1 MFHHIKNHKI
11 ITFIFL
17 LVSCQFS
24 IANDVETILFGSANK
39 ALITANSVNANLLAP
54 DSYNKASGYYKQA
67 QEKFDKG
74 QSMERIK
81 KDLANAE
88 TNYKKAIEA
97 TQLAELTL
105 AHSITARNG
114 AVAASAEKYAKDAWD
129 SAEDTFYNAA
139 SRLEDGKV
147 KSASKLS
154 EKAATLYNEAE
165 LLSIKNH
172 YLNSSR
178 DLVKQA
184 KKEKANKYAPK
195 TLTKA
200 EQLLEE
206 AEKALD
212 ENRYDLDKP
221 RSLAKEAMYEAGHAI
236 KITHQV
242 LSVIKDDITREE
254 LILAMESP
262 IVHIADTL
270 DVKAKFDD
278 SVDNP
283 IDSINKKI
291 NALQNNSLELD
302 ERKKEISNL
311 ENNIAQLENK
321 LGIQSDRLANQEIRE
336 QKLRKVESLFSEEEA
351 IVLKKGDSIII
362 RMVGLNF
369 NSGKSNIES
378 EYFNLLRKVQAA
390 IEIFPSSDVTIEG
403 HTDSFGTDSLNLS
416 LSQQRADAVRSY
428 LQANMKEKDDHIMSA
443 QGFGETK
450 PIGNNETED
459 GRRRNRRIDL
469 VIKG

>member
-1 MFHHIKNHKI
+1 M
-11 ITFIFL
+11 TFIFA

-24 IANDVETILFGSANK
+24 VANDVETILFGAANK
-39 ALITANSVNANLLAP
+39 ALITANAANANLLAP

-74 QSMERIK
+74 QSIDRIK

-88 TNYKKAIEA
+88 TNYQKAIEA
-97 TQLAELTL
+97 TQQAELTL
-105 AHSITARNG
+105 AHSITARSG
-114 AVAASAEKYAKDAWD
+114 AVAANAEKYAKDTWD
-129 SAEDTFYNAA
+129 SAEDTFHNAA

-154 EKAATLYNEAE
+154 EKAVSLYNKAE

-184 KKEKANKYAPK
+184 KKEKANKYSPK
-195 TLTKA
+195 TLAKA

-221 RSLAKEAMYEAGHAI
+221 RALAKEAMYEAGHAI

-242 LSVIKDDITREE
+242 LSVSKDDITREE
-254 LILAMESP
+254 LILAMEAP
-262 IVHIADTL
+262 IVHIADIL
-270 DVKAKFDD
+270 DVKATFDD
-278 SVDNP
+278 SVENP
-283 IDSINKKI
+283 TDSINKKI
-291 NALQNNSLELD
+291 NTLQNNSLELD

-311 ENNIAQLENK
+311 EKNIAQLESK
-321 LGIQSDRLANQEIRE
+321 LGVQSDRLANQEIRE
-336 QKLRKVESLFSEEEA
+336 QKLRKIESLFSEEEA

-369 NSGKSNIES
+369 KSGKSNIDT

-416 LSQQRADAVRSY
+416 LSQQRADSVRSY
-428 LQANMKEKDDHIMSA
+428 LQANMEERSDYAMSA